1 MWKDWLL
8 KFVHDFTGLEKD
20 MEIIQEET
28 VKLAV
33 TARSKNADKGTV

>member
-1 MWKDWLL
+1 MREDWLL
-8 KFVHDFTGLEKD
+8 KFVHDFTSLEKA

-33 TARSKNADKGTV
+33 TARSKKC